1 MMSMKGLFGL
11 EVLGVGDVKDLAGD
25 PKLEEV
31 SGVGDVILVLLHV
44 DHCMDSCACWE
55 RKIKNY

>member
-1 MMSMKGLFGL
+1 MSVKGLLGL

-31 SGVGDVILVLLHV
+31 SEVGDVILVLLHV
-44 DHCMDSCACWE
+44 DHCRDSCACWK
-55 RKIKNY
+55 RKIKIIS